1 MDSQG
6 QGEPELSQNA
16 AKNPTI
22 SLLYELDLDLD
33 VVRSR

>member
-6 QGEPELSQNA
+6 QAEPELSQNA

-22 SLLYELDLDLD
+22 PSLYELDLDLD
-33 VVRSR
+33 VVRNR